1 MEHDFDQKSN
11 TDENKFKQSMTPIMR
26 YVEGSYFGD
35 SDIFMNIETKYM
47 GSVEVSG
54 RDATCFSTKNSLLF
68 LMSRKILD

>member
-1 MEHDFDQKSN
+1 
-11 TDENKFKQSMTPIMR
+11 MTPIMR